1 MDSAHEVVER
11 YWAAAN
17 TRDWAAFV
25 ALVADDVVYE
35 APQTGER
42 VRGRAAYR
50 RFNYEGFPGDWQVTV
65 QRIVG
70 EGRHAASW
78 IEIADGGDH
87 YFGVCFFDLDESGRI
102 VRITDFWPTPTEL
115 PASREHLVERY

>member
-1 MDSAHEVVER
+1 VDNAHQVVVD

-17 TRDWAAFV
+17 TKNWDAFV
-25 ALVADDVVYE
+25 ALVADGVVYE
-35 APQTGER
+35 APQTRER

-50 RFNYEGFPGDWQVTV
+50 RFNSEGFPGDWQATV
-65 QRIVG
+65 LRIVG
-70 EGRHAASW
+70 EGQHAASW
-78 IEIADGGDH
+78 IEMAEGDER
-87 YFGVCFFDLDESGRI
+87 YYGVCFFDFDESGRI